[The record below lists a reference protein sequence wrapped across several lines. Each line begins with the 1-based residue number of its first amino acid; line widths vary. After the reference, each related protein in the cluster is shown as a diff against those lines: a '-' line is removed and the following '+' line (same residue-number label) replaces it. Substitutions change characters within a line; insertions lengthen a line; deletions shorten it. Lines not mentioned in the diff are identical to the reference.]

1 MIYHN
6 ALIFTTEHGFLP
18 GGFAVEEGRFTEVFE
33 GHRPGDVDLGGLK
46 VIPGL
51 VDIHIHG
58 AAGADFSDGDC
69 EGLTRMARTLARR
82 GITSFL
88 PTSMTLP
95 YESLT
100 AAFDTAAA
108 LRKESPAGCARPLGI
123 HMEGPYFSE
132 KKKGAQNGAYL
143 KTPDIEGFEKLQA
156 DCGGFIRLVDMAPE
170 LEGAEA
176 FTRRASQSATVS
188 VAHTDADYNQARAVY
203 EAGATHLTHLYNAM
217 PGLMHRSPGPIGAA
231 SEREDVFAE
240 LICDGY
246 HIHPSAVR
254 AAFKLFPGRI
264 CLISDALR
272 CCGMPEGRYDLGG
285 QPIELKA
292 GVARLLDGTIAG
304 AASDLLTDMKNA
316 MAFGIPEQ
324 EAVLAATLNPARSIG
339 AEHEAGAIRPGLPAD
354 FLVLDEAWELKEV
367 YIKGQRITP

>member
-6 ALIFTTEHGFLP
+6 GLIFTTEHGFLP

-33 GHRPGDVDLGGLK
+33 GDRPGDADLKGARIL
-46 VIPGL
+46 PGL

-69 EGLTRMARTLARR
+69 EGLIRMARTLARR

-95 YESLT
+95 YESLS
-100 AAFDTAAA
+100 AAFETAAA
-108 LRKESPAGCARPLGI
+108 LRDHAPSDCARPLGI

-156 DCGGFIRLVDMAPE
+156 DCGGFIRLVDIAPE
-170 LEGAEA
+170 LEGAAA
-176 FTRRASQSATVS
+176 FTRRASQSAAVS
-188 VAHTDADYNQARAVY
+188 VAHTDADYEEARAVF
-203 EAGATHLTHLYNAM
+203 EAGASHLTHLYNAM
-217 PGLMHRSPGPIGAA
+217 PGLQHRSPGPIGAA
-231 SEREDVFAE
+231 SEREDVWAE

-254 AAFKLFPGRI
+254 AAFKVFPGRV

-316 MAFGIPEQ
+316 MAFGIPER
-324 EAVLAATLNPARSIG
+324 EAVLAATWNPARSVG
-339 AEHEAGAIRPGLPAD
+339 AEQEAGAIRPGLPAD
-354 FLVLDEAWELKEV
+354 FLILDEAWELKEV
-367 YIKGQRITP
+367 YIRGQRISP